1 MLNSIFHFMHRHPRP
16 VFAVLVVGVM
26 ISVRVAWGNHVS
38 KILMYSAMPFQQRQ
52 IPLSDSELNIPDVIN
67 DSDPYQWY
75 IKADKELVVRRDSFM
90 LYGTRE
96 EEDDEQIE
104 SESSDK
110 KVRAFELIAKG
121 NELYRDRMNRFQ
133 PLIGDPDITP
143 RRLGEVLSESAAQ
156 LSEHNQPLMAL
167 DKINDLERIIHSVQQ
182 RQPSETTFNNI
193 VSPTH
198 DMLTAIHTLAPTLK
212 AAELDITR
220 KPIEAL
226 ARQLLD
232 DSQVLQFTQYWEY
245 TLETNDRFAIEQTA
259 FLKPYYQA
267 SIIASRKAMAP
278 RLDEGNA
285 PELAIVGNAAGGNP
299 KLLSLLSERRMAGV
313 NLACQLYRMDHAEKY
328 PDSLEK
334 LVPKYIPAVPDNLV
348 LRNGE
353 KIRLVSIKN
362 HLGGE
367 RPILFF
373 DDAKLSENYNFKPT
387 QDPHYNDSCSCISR
401 KYRDI
406 STFPKAISEKS
417 GL

>member
-1 MLNSIFHFMHRHPRP
+1 
-16 VFAVLVVGVM
+16 
-26 ISVRVAWGNHVS
+26 
-38 KILMYSAMPFQQRQ
+38 
-52 IPLSDSELNIPDVIN
+52 
-67 DSDPYQWY
+67 
-75 IKADKELVVRRDSFM
+75 M

-367 RPILFF
+367 APHPLLRRRQAFQRITISNPPRTPITTTRAPASAENTGIFRRSQRLFQKSLAYNHRANQPHARGNQQSARSRRCRPFWRPKPSLF
-373 DDAKLSENYNFKPT
+373 
-387 QDPHYNDSCSCISR
+387 
-401 KYRDI
+401 
-406 STFPKAISEKS
+406 
-417 GL
+417 